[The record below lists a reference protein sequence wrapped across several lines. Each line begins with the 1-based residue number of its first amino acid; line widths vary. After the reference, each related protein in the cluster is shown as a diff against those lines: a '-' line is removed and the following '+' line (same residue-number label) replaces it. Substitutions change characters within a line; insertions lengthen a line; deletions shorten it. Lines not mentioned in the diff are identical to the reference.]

1 VEWKLLENNFD
12 LRCCMNGEMIVQFS
26 QLKNKDKV
34 QDFYIKALSFLTA
47 SLNELVDTRQV
58 QNFTE
63 ETTKIFPMGEY
74 TNNTFIDETGELE
87 IVIASS
93 NPQLELANSILSRH
107 KGVKGNEGVLLSIGT
122 YADIIPKLAK
132 TMSQYF
138 AEKTTFL
145 LIDDGLKIFCAKE
158 FGFKILIRFAVYS
171 ESDPNAILSFWNPL
185 KNSSE
190 KIDLFTYNEQ
200 MDAKDALTGGN
211 YKRIIRVFK
220 NLRKS
225 ILMNKWMTAGQ
236 MNKYF
241 IELIVYNIPN
251 GLLCGKNVEKVFYK
265 SLNFLLN
272 CDVGKFKSFDDNPLD
287 DFAFADINYANIR
300 TFLNC
305 ISRLI

>member
-1 VEWKLLENNFD
+1 MNKSIFSLEF
-12 LRCCMNGEMIVQFS
+12 LRGFQ
-26 QLKNKDKV
+26 KDKIA
-34 QDFYIKALSFLTA
+34 FGSLS
-47 SLNELVDTRQV
+47 
-58 QNFTE
+58 
-63 ETTKIFPMGEY
+63 EY
-74 TNNTFIDETGELE
+74 TAKRIRIL
-87 IVIASS
+87 
-93 NPQLELANSILSRH
+93 NPNS
-107 KGVKGNEGVLLSIGT
+107 
-122 YADIIPKLAK
+122 
-132 TMSQYF
+132 F
-138 AEKTTFL
+138 AQ
-145 LIDDGLKIFCAKE
+145 
-158 FGFKILIRFAVYS
+158 
-171 ESDPNAILSFWNPL
+171 
-185 KNSSE
+185 